1 VTSTKMR
8 GNKKSCFVF
17 WMKERNNGRKWE
29 KEGKIEGKKNEGRK
43 REKEKKNHAS
53 FFYSA
58 IWHDLRD
65 LSELNENRKL
75 RQFKNQNQ
83 TKEKYSIHLKL
94 SYLKR

>member
-1 VTSTKMR
+1 MR
-8 GNKKSCFVF
+8 ERRKDRGKEEWRK
-17 WMKERNNGRKWE
+17 KERERK
-29 KEGKIEGKKNEGRK
+29 KI
-43 REKEKKNHAS
+43 HAS